1 MRSSELSRK
10 LMVPRVVITGM
21 GVVSPNG
28 IGKEAFCLALLA
40 GKSGVKRI
48 SRFDPSSLPVHI
60 AGEIPEFDELAWV
73 DARERK
79 HVSRVV
85 PLAVAASTEA
95 IKDAGL
101 DPAAMS
107 MEEKREIG
115 VILGT
120 GGGAQEFSE
129 EQYRLWH
136 SGHVKQVSL
145 FCIPERHH
153 GDDAQRNQHALRI
166 SRLQPRGHCGL
177 HFFDRRHR
185 LRLPAHSGRRAAHV
199 SGGRRGFA
207 DYSGHHQGLLACCA
221 R

>member
-1 MRSSELSRK
+1 M
-10 LMVPRVVITGM
+10 
-21 GVVSPNG
+21 
-28 IGKEAFCLALLA
+28 
-40 GKSGVKRI
+40 
-48 SRFDPSSLPVHI
+48 
-60 AGEIPEFDELAWV
+60 

-85 PLAVAASTEA
+85 PLAMAASTEA

-145 FCIPERHH
+145 FCIPSGTMGTIPSE
-153 GDDAQRNQHALRI
+153 I
-166 SRLQPRGHCGL
+166 SMRFGFRGYSHVVTAGL
-177 HFFDRRHR
+177 HFIHRRDR

-199 SGGRRGFA
+199 SGWRRGFA
-207 DYSGHHQGLLACCA
+207 DHAGNHQGLLAAA
-221 R
+221 RADPIVEPCSRSAPRVHFPPTATDS

>member
-1 MRSSELSRK
+1 
-10 LMVPRVVITGM
+10 MVPRVVITGL

-28 IGKEAFCLALLA
+28 IGKEAFCLAVLA

-101 DPAAMS
+101 DPAGMS
-107 MEEKREIG
+107 MDEKREIG
-115 VILGT
+115 VIVGT

-145 FCIPERHH
+145 FCIPSGTMGTLPSEISVRFGFRGYSHVVTADLTRSIH
-153 GDDAQRNQHALRI
+153 PIGCAYQHNLAGWVPLV
-166 SRLQPRGHCGL
+166 SRC
-177 HFFDRRHR
+177 
-185 LRLPAHSGRRAAHV
+185 
-199 SGGRRGFA
+199 
-207 DYSGHHQGLLACCA
+207 
-221 R
+221 

>member
-1 MRSSELSRK
+1 MI
-10 LMVPRVVITGM
+10 PRVVITGL

-40 GKSGVKRI
+40 GKSGVKLI

-60 AGEIPEFDELAWV
+60 AGEISEFDELAWV

-85 PLAVAASTEA
+85 PLSIAASTEA
-95 IKDAGL
+95 IQDSGI
-101 DPAAMS
+101 DPNSLS
-107 MEEKREIG
+107 MDEKREIG

-136 SGHVKQVSL
+136 SGQEKKASL
-145 FCIPERHH
+145 FCVP
-153 GDDAQRNQHALRI
+153 
-166 SRLQPRGHCGL
+166 
-177 HFFDRRHR
+177 
-185 LRLPAHSGRRAAHV
+185 
-199 SGGRRGFA
+199 
-207 DYSGHHQGLLACCA
+207 
-221 R
+221 